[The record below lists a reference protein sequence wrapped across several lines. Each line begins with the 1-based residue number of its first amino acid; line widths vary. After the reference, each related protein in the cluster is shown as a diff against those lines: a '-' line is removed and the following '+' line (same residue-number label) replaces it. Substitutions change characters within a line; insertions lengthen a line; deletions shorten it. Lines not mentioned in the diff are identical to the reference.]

1 MFKLIDSR
9 FKMFVK
15 QRCYFVIHETKSQK
29 CVTLS
34 NPKCDRATVFLSFD
48 GDDPKRSQ
56 MMLFAPLRNAAL
68 SELMI
73 QGTKTVL
80 MTSLLQRNV
89 PVYC

>member
-1 MFKLIDSR
+1 
-9 FKMFVK
+9 MFVK

-56 MMLFAPLRNAAL
+56 MMLFAPLPPPPNRVIRNAAL